1 MYRRDPL
8 WMVDYQKKGQHLMS
22 TSIVEANTHRVP
34 FFLPGQ
40 AMQSLRD
47 AGYSLPAALAEVID
61 NSLEASANNIA
72 IRLDETVV
80 NRKKRIGR
88 IIVADDG
95 DGMPYDVLA
104 HYLQIGFSTR
114 YMSTTTIG
122 KYGVGAKLAAL
133 NFCTRVDVWSRTD
146 SGEPWQHVALDLDA
160 IREQESRG
168 EQPGIDPP
176 QVTEAPSDLI
186 AMLPARSGTLVVWSN
201 VDRLAEGAYAAN
213 SNDLRI
219 EVEVELS
226 RMFRNFLHDGI
237 NVRVNDTDL
246 LAHDPVFLMD
256 RTWANQVLHDHYT
269 RLADTASQVTR
280 YWGDQ
285 EVPDH
290 FPAEILTKDEKITVG
305 GSTATLT
312 VTVYP
317 RAVVR
322 ERGKG
327 GDELAKR
334 LRVPENQGCLS
345 FVRLNREIN
354 YSPVARIFPRGVE
367 DPDRFI
373 GIEVRFT
380 PDLDAFFGVRNVKKG
395 VEPQDDLRKQIR
407 ERLKKYIPQARERLD
422 EMWGQN
428 AQNAST
434 HRGEHT
440 PAMRAVKEASRTLPK
455 TIGSDKEDPDQVLE
469 DLTRDV
475 LGPEAAPEDKEDYK
489 ESVKDLPVILESVDV
504 PGNSFIDIKHLGHQ
518 VVVRLNTRH
527 KFYRQLW
534 LPLRELSEMS
544 ADEVSPTQA
553 IAAGRQAVEALT
565 MLITA
570 YARAEG
576 MNPNPSEEYA
586 ELRNYW
592 GAFLETLLT
601 KVKDILAA

>member
-1 MYRRDPL
+1 
-8 WMVDYQKKGQHLMS
+8 MS
-22 TSIVEANTHRVP
+22 ATSMDTGTHRVP

-47 AGYSLPAALAEVID
+47 AGYSLPAALAEVVD

-88 IIVADDG
+88 IVIADDG
-95 DGMPYDVLA
+95 DGMPYDILA
-104 HYLQIGFSTR
+104 RYLQIGFSTR

-133 NFCTRVDVWSRTD
+133 NFCTRVDVWSRTG
-146 SGEPWQHVALDLDA
+146 SSEPWQHVALDLDA
-160 IREQESRG
+160 IHEQESRG

-176 QVTEAPSDLI
+176 QATEVPSDL
-186 AMLPARSGTLVVWSN
+186 APMLPDGSGALVVWSN

-213 SNDLRI
+213 SNDLRV
-219 EVEVELS
+219 EVEAELS
-226 RMFRNFLHDGI
+226 RMFRYFLHGGI
-237 NVRVNDTDL
+237 RILVNGTNL
-246 LAHDPVFLMD
+246 LPHDPVFLMD
-256 RTWANQVLHDHYT
+256 RTWADQVLHDHYT
-269 RLADTASQVTR
+269 RLASTADQAPR
-280 YWGDQ
+280 YWADQ

-290 FPAEILTKDEKITVG
+290 FPAEILAKDEKITVG
-305 GSTATLT
+305 GTTATLT

-327 GDELAKR
+327 GDELARR
-334 LRVPENQGCLS
+334 LRVSENQGCLS

-407 ERLKKYIPQARERLD
+407 ERLKKYIPQARQRLD

-428 AQNAST
+428 AQKAST
-434 HRGEHT
+434 HRGEHS
-440 PAMRAVKEASRTLPK
+440 PVMRAVKEASRTLPK
-455 TIGSDKEDPDQVLE
+455 TIGSDNEDPDQVLE

-475 LGPEAAPEDKEDYK
+475 LGPEAGPEDMQQYK
-489 ESVKDLPVILESVDV
+489 ESVKDLPVILESVDF
-504 PGNSFIDIKHLGHQ
+504 PGNSFIDVKHLGHQ
-518 VVVRLNTRH
+518 VVVRLNIRH

-553 IAAGRQAVEALT
+553 IAASRQAVEALT
-565 MLITA
+565 VLVTA

-576 MNPNPSEEYA
+576 MNPSPSEAYG
-586 ELRNYW
+586 ELRNHW
-592 GAFLETLLT
+592 GWYLETLLT
-601 KVKDILAA
+601 KVKDILSA